1 MQQNQRSPGEQQFQR
16 KPLSPFANKKRA
28 AVKRWVALVYGLYGF
43 SAVSFGILHG
53 WPFAVVCSAN
63 ARGHGTWRVA
73 LWEVGGACAVHTA
86 VLTPNAPEVRA
97 TSEYN
102 IRTTPELHK
111 IFFSQLHRSYKRTA
125 DATITTSQLHRTSLK
140 LYIRLLH
147 QETTPL
153 CLEQSH
159 SCVAKSLQSRTQ
171 AGRSRVVRHGTRTRM
186 WHRHV
191 LLF

>member
-16 KPLSPFANKKRA
+16 KPLSPFANKKTGGGEK
-28 AVKRWVALVYGLYGF
+28 VGLVYGPNGF
-43 SAVSFGILHG
+43 SAVTFGILHG

-63 ARGHGTWRVA
+63 ARGHGTWSVT

-147 QETTPL
+147 SPL
-153 CLEQSH
+153 P
-159 SCVAKSLQSRTQ
+159 
-171 AGRSRVVRHGTRTRM
+171 GTEP
-186 WHRHV
+186 
-191 LLF
+191 